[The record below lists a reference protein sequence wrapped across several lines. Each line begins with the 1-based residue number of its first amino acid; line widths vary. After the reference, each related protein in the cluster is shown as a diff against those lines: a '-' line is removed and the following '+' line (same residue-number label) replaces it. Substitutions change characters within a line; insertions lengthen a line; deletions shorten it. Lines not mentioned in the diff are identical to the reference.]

1 MKLDTGKKYLFHGFL
16 IQFLKEI
23 KEENMSKKL
32 DEIERRD
39 ASDYRARK

>member
-1 MKLDTGKKYLFHGFL
+1 MVFL

-39 ASDYRARK
+39 A